1 MTLISKFCT
10 TLFAAF
16 CVVSAHADTYPSKPI
31 KIIVPAAAGGG
42 TDTLARL
49 LGNSMRAQMNAT
61 VLVENKPGATQNIG
75 MEFVAKS
82 PADGYTLI
90 VVPDSIGINQGVSPQ
105 SQFHAVNSFSP
116 IALIGSSP
124 VVLVGRPG
132 APFKNMR
139 ELVAHAKANPNKLSY
154 GSCGIGTIHHMA
166 GELIKANSGV
176 ALLHVPY
183 KGCSQSNADL
193 LGGQIDLAIISINNV
208 AANIESGKLVA
219 YAVTSEKR
227 ALRWPNIPTMLESGI
242 PNLNLPSWYGI
253 LAPAGTPKDIIEKL
267 NKVVNQA
274 LKEPQITEAFKTI
287 HMEPIGGTPEQFT
300 EVLKADVDRF
310 TKLAKSA
317 NIQF

>member
-1 MTLISKFCT
+1 MKLITGLST
-10 TLFAAF
+10 ALLAAF
-16 CVVSAHADTYPSKPI
+16 CVASAHADTYPSKPI
-31 KIIVPAAAGGG
+31 KIIVPAAPGGG

-49 LGNSMRAQMNAT
+49 LGNSMRTQMNSA
-61 VLVENKPGATQNIG
+61 VIIENKPGATQNIG

-105 SQFHAVNSFSP
+105 AQFHAVNSFSP
-116 IALIGSSP
+116 IALISSSP

-132 APFKNMR
+132 TPFKNMR
-139 ELVAHAKANPNKLSY
+139 EVIAYAKANPNKLSY

-166 GELIKANSGV
+166 GELIKANSGA

-193 LGGQIDLAIISINNV
+193 LGGQIELAIISINNV
-208 AANIESGKLVA
+208 AATIESGKIVPF
-219 YAVTSEKR
+219 AVTSAKR
-227 ALRWPNIPTMLESGI
+227 AARWPNIPTMQESGV
-242 PNLNLPSWYGI
+242 PNLNLPSWYGMM
-253 LAPAGTPKDIIEKL
+253 APAGTPKDIIEKL
-267 NKVVNQA
+267 NKAVNQA
-274 LKEPQITEAFKTI
+274 LKEPEIMEAFKAV
-287 HMEPIGGTPEQFT
+287 HMEPIGGTPEQFAD
-300 EVLKADVDRF
+300 VLKADVDRF